1 MNSPTHI
8 LLGAAV
14 FGRPEQK
21 TINTAAILGAILP
34 DLSLYAMAGYSLFV
48 VGNSAGYVFGTQYFS
63 TEWQDVFKLDNSVF
77 VWGFLLAVGIVRAR
91 PWLVAFSGSG
101 LLHIATDFP
110 LHNDDARQH
119 FWPVSD
125 WVFESPISYWDAARF
140 GNTVAVLET
149 GLCVLLMGFLL
160 IRFKSIVSR
169 SIIVIC
175 GVPQLAFIAAT
186 AFSH

>member
-169 SIIVIC
+169 SMIVIC

>member
-14 FGRPEQK
+14 FGRPDK
-21 TINTAAILGAILP
+21 RKVNTAAVLGAFLP

-48 VGNSAGYVFGTQYFS
+48 VGNSPGYVFGTQYFS
-63 TEWQDVFKLDNSVF
+63 SEWQDVFKLDNSVF
-77 VWGFLLAVGIVRAR
+77 VWGLFLAVGMAFAR

-119 FWPVSD
+119 FWPLSD
-125 WVFESPISYWDAARF
+125 WVFESPISYWDSTRF
-140 GNTVAVLET
+140 GNTVALIET
-149 GLCVLLMGFLL
+149 GLCIFLMALLL
-160 IRFKSIVSR
+160 IRFKSVASR
-169 SIIVIC
+169 SMIVVC
-175 GVPQLAFIAAT
+175 GLPQLSFVAAT
-186 AFSH
+186 AFGP

>member
-8 LLGAAV
+8 LLGAAA
-14 FGRPEQK
+14 FGRPNQK
-21 TINTAAILGAILP
+21 MVNTAAVLGAILP

-48 VGNSAGYVFGTQYFS
+48 VGNSPGYVFGTQYFS
-63 TEWQDVFKLDNSVF
+63 AEWQDVFKLDNSAL
-77 VWGFLLAVGIVRAR
+77 VWGFLLVIGLALAR

-140 GNTVAVLET
+140 GNTVAVFES
-149 GLCVLLMGFLL
+149 GLCVLLMALLL
-160 IRFKSIVSR
+160 IRFKSIGAR
-169 SIIVIC
+169 LLIVIC
-175 GVPQLAFIAAT
+175 GLPQLSFLAAT
-186 AFSH
+186 AFGQ